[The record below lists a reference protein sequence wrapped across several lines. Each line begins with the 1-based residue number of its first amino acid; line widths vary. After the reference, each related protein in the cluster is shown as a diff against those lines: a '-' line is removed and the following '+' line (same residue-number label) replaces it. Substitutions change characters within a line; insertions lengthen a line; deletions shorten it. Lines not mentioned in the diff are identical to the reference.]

1 MSSSLSASGIRNL
14 IGQLESLEAAQIQAE
29 GEPVQQKVERVIP
42 EVISDRVAGFLVVVG
57 WWLLVDCWLLVVGGW
72 FLVVGGWLVFGGWWL
87 VVGCWLCWLC

>member
-1 MSSSLSASGIRNL
+1 MSASGIRNL

-57 WWLLVDCWLLVVGGW
+57 WWLLVGGWLLVVGRW
-72 FLVVGGWLVFGGWWL
+72 WLVLGRGWLVGVWWL
-87 VVGCWLCWLC
+87 VVSGWLCWLC

>member
-57 WWLLVDCWLLVVGGW
+57 WWLLVVGCWSLVVGW
-72 FLVVGGWLVFGGWWL
+72 CLVAGG
-87 VVGCWLCWLC
+87 